1 MTSAS
6 GLLDAIIKSLNEKMG
21 EIVVSTFF
29 RSARALALKDDTLVI
44 AVPTILERD
53 GLCERFTDNV
63 CDILFEITGKNL
75 RPEYLTEQEAME
87 WSKRNSTN
95 AFAGYTFKNFIVGP
109 CNRFAHAA
117 ANAVAEADFDLNTDR
132 IYNPLFIYGPAGLGK
147 THLLYAIAN
156 RFKERYPYHSV
167 LYIRSEDFLNEVVNA
182 VRKNDY
188 SFRNKYRNVDI
199 FLVDDIQFFGNTD
212 FVQEEFFNTF
222 ESLWKEK
229 KHIVLTADRPPK
241 EIASL
246 TARIQSRC
254 EMGLL
259 VDVKTPDLETR
270 IALVEEKS
278 HLLGIV
284 LDRKMCEYIASSITN
299 NVRELEGAVH
309 KIAAMHT
316 LMGLK
321 IDMDLVKSA
330 ISDIIKEK
338 PGLHPTPELILDAV
352 SNFYCISKDKLLST
366 SRVSEVAIAR
376 QIAFYLMREMT
387 DMNNTEIGKFFEK
400 DHTTV
405 MHGIDKITNLMD
417 VNRDVAGGVAD
428 LKKNIENM

>member
-1 MTSAS
+1 MTSAG
-6 GLLDAIIKSLNEKMG
+6 GLLDAIIQSLNEKMG

-63 CDILFEITGKNL
+63 CDILFEITGKNI
-75 RPEYLTEQEAME
+75 RPEYLTEQEALE

-316 LMGLK
+316 LMGLR
-321 IDMDLVKSA
+321 IDMDLVKNA
-330 ISDIIKEK
+330 IADIIKEK

-352 SNFYCISKDKLLST
+352 SNFYCVSREKLLSD

-376 QIAFYLMREMT
+376 QIAFYLMREMA
-387 DMNNTEIGKFFEK
+387 DMTTTQIGKFFGK

-405 MHGIDKITNLMD
+405 MHGIDKITKLMD

>member
-1 MTSAS
+1 MKSAS
-6 GLLDAIIKSLNEKMG
+6 GLLDAIIRALNENIG

-29 RSARALALKDDTLVI
+29 RSARALALKDDVLII
-44 AVPTILERD
+44 AVPTVLERD

-63 CDILFEITGKNL
+63 SDILFNITGKNI
-75 RPEYLTEQEAME
+75 RPEYMTEQDAQA
-87 WSKRNSTN
+87 WIKQNSTTD
-95 AFAGYTFKNFIVGP
+95 FSGYTFKNFIVGP

-188 SFRNKYRNVDI
+188 SFRNKYRNVDL
-199 FLVDDIQFFGNTD
+199 FLIDDIQFFGNTD

-222 ESLWKEK
+222 ETLWKEK

-278 HLLGIV
+278 QLLGV
-284 LDRKMCEYIASSITN
+284 MLDKKMCEYIASSITN

-309 KIAAMHT
+309 KIAAMQN
-316 LMGLK
+316 LMGLR
-321 IDMDLVKSA
+321 IDMSLVKEA
-330 ISDIIKEK
+330 ISDIIKDR

-352 SNFYCISKDKLLST
+352 SNFYCVPKDKLMSS
-366 SRVSEVAIAR
+366 SRASEITIAR
-376 QIAFYLMREMT
+376 QIAFYLMREMA
-387 DMNNTEIGKFFEK
+387 DMSTTEIGKFFNK
-400 DHTTV
+400 DHTTA
-405 MHGIDKITNLMD
+405 MHGIEKITRLME
-417 VNRDVAGGVAD
+417 VNRDIAGGVAD